1 LAVILR
7 HCIFIWILVSS
18 HCFSLVV
25 PAQIIGYV
33 SLCIVFWSTPLFVA
47 PDTDYLLRRLE
58 YSLPSSSA
66 SLSDGALGII
76 PLLVALRA
84 LGAVLLGFVM
94 PPPPAPPKARKFSFL
109 D

>member
-1 LAVILR
+1 MR
-7 HCIFIWILVSS
+7 TRSFRS
-18 HCFSLVV
+18 HCVDLFDPSQV
-25 PAQIIGYV
+25 IGYV

-58 YSLPSSSA
+58 YSLPLSSLA
-66 SLSDGALGII
+66 DAALGIV

-84 LGAVLLGFVM
+84 LCAVLLAFVM

>member
-1 LAVILR
+1 MILR

>member
-1 LAVILR
+1 MRTRSFRIAVDL
-7 HCIFIWILVSS
+7 FDPSQVT
-18 HCFSLVV
+18 
-25 PAQIIGYV
+25 GYV

-58 YSLPSSSA
+58 YSLPSSSLA
-66 SLSDGALGII
+66 DAALGIV

-84 LGAVLLGFVM
+84 LCAVLLGFVM